1 MTKAHAYLSINRED
15 HNFIDA
21 IGDELT
27 KRLIDDP
34 INLPAISNS
43 LMILRSI
50 LASHFD
56 HEESI
61 MKEQKYPDCS
71 KHKNSHDY
79 IITLISSSISS
90 LSQECQES
98 PTELWLTL
106 KKTLETHI
114 KKYDDLLVLYLD
126 TCP

>member
-1 MTKAHAYLSINRED
+1 MTKTQDYLLINRED
-15 HNFIDA
+15 HNFIEI
-21 IGDELT
+21 IGNELT
-27 KRLIDDP
+27 KRMIHEP

-61 MKEQKYPDCS
+61 MEEREYQDFL

-79 IITLISSSISS
+79 IISLITSSISS
-90 LSQECQES
+90 LNQES
-98 PTELWLTL
+98 QKIPVDLWPTL

-114 KKYDDLLVLYLD
+114 VKYDDPLTLYLD
-126 TCP
+126 THS